1 MIKLTQLQRES
12 LIDAVKK
19 PGATPQDKMI
29 ALDEAVKY
37 LKLTNPGAFRTE
49 GSEIVPM
56 SRLAKQ

>member
-1 MIKLTQLQRES
+1 
-12 LIDAVKK
+12 
-19 PGATPQDKMI
+19 MI